1 MKWVKVMSSVKPN
14 LSSGGDKL
22 GGQGGSDHQQSKKK
36 RTSSLAFQLI
46 IWVIVIFLL
55 MTFISSFIIRLWQEK
70 ITQDIVAN
78 LGGVLTAGDQPIDNA
93 VLVIEETQVN
103 STTEFRLFYSVVL
116 FVTALLGSAAFYWII
131 GRKLRPLEDLSRDI
145 AKIDIDQLD
154 DKFEPVPV
162 PRDSFELE
170 GLAESFNGT
179 LEKIAQTYAKE
190 KNFSNN
196 VAHELRTPLAVLQA
210 KIDLYKKKA
219 ESKSPADMRDF
230 LDLLE
235 RKIQGLSDL
244 VDSILFLSRDEKL
257 NIQKI
262 DIRLLLEEITFDLED
277 KAMAKEQT
285 LLVTGRDIFVE
296 SDDQLLARAIF
307 NLVDNAIKYSD
318 EPGQITVSCQKLPDQ
333 QGLSDGQNR
342 VLIQVKDQGVGI
354 TEAEKGRVF
363 DLFYRVDNSRNKA
376 VDGYGIGLALVKHIV
391 SRLKGRLWLESNQ
404 PKGTSVSLVLPERLK

>member
-1 MKWVKVMSSVKPN
+1 MSSVE
-14 LSSGGDKL
+14 DKGSAL
-22 GGQGGSDHQQSKKK
+22 GYQHGPQEGASATGARRK

-70 ITQDIVAN
+70 ITRDIVAN
-78 LGGVLTAGDQPIDNA
+78 LGGVMTAGDEPIDNA

-103 STTEFRLFYSVVL
+103 STSEFRLFYSVVIL
-116 FVTALLGSAAFYWII
+116 VTALLGSAAFYWII
-131 GRKLRPLEDLSRDI
+131 RRKLRPLEDLSRDI
-145 AKIDIDQLD
+145 DKINIDQLD

-210 KIDLYKKKA
+210 KIDLYRQNPDKGK
-219 ESKSPADMRDF
+219 DDLGDF

-235 RKIQGLSDL
+235 GRIQGLSDL
-244 VDSILFLSRDEKL
+244 VDSILLLSRDEKL

-262 DIRLLLEEITFDLED
+262 DIRLLIEEIAFDLED
-277 KAMAKEQT
+277 KALAKGQT
-285 LLVTGRDIFVE
+285 LRVTGQDVFVE
-296 SDDQLLARAIF
+296 SDDQLLARAIV

-318 EPGQITVSCQKLPDQ
+318 EPGQITISCQKLPDP
-333 QGLSDGQNR
+333 QGLSDGQNG

-354 TEAEKGRVF
+354 RDAEKSRVF

-376 VDGYGIGLALVKHIV
+376 VDGYGIGLTLVKHIV
-391 SRLKGRLWLESNQ
+391 SRLKGRLWLKGNQ
-404 PKGTSVSLVLPERLK
+404 PKGTIVSLVLPESLQ